1 MSRSQRWGAAT
12 AAVVVL
18 ILVASWML
26 LISPQR
32 SHTSDLKSQADEVR
46 QQTASLQVQI
56 NTLKSK
62 ADGVVAQQA
71 RIAEIGKE
79 IPDNPALASYVL
91 ALTDAATKSGVDL
104 QSISPATPAAVQ
116 LAKVAPAPAPA
127 AKTGT
132 TSTGTTST
140 GTTSTGTSAPANN
153 AQPVAPTTQGANLSA
168 IKVDL
173 SVAGDY
179 FQLRQFLNEIENL
192 KRASVV
198 TAVNLTPGGHRTTDT
213 APAAGTDPSAD
224 WRTLN
229 GTVSLDIFM
238 TNQPLAGAPTPAP
251 SASSSK

>member
-18 ILVASWML
+18 ILIASWML

-32 SHTSDLKSQADEVR
+32 SHTGDLKSQADDVR

-91 ALTDAATKSGVDL
+91 SLTDAATKSGIDL
-104 QSISPATPAAVQ
+104 QSISPATPAALQ

-132 TSTGTTST
+132 GSTGNAASGT
-140 GTTSTGTSAPANN
+140 GAPASN

-173 SVAGDY
+173 QVAGDY

-198 TAVNLTPGGHRTTDT
+198 IAVNLTPGGHRTADT
-213 APAAGTDPSAD
+213 AKATSDSSTD

>member
-1 MSRSQRWGAAT
+1 MTRSQRWGAAT

-32 SHTSDLKSQADEVR
+32 SHTGDLKSQADDVR

-91 ALTDAATKSGVDL
+91 SLTEAATKSGIDL
-104 QSISPATPAAVQ
+104 QSISPATPAVVQ
-116 LAKVAPAPAPA
+116 LSKIAPAPAPA

-132 TSTGTTST
+132 SSSGNNA
-140 GTTSTGTSAPANN
+140 TGTSTPANN

-173 SVAGDY
+173 AVAGDY
-179 FQLRQFLNEIENL
+179 FQIRQFLNEIENL

-198 TAVNLTPGGHRTTDT
+198 TAVNLAPGGHRTTD
-213 APAAGTDPSAD
+213 AAATGTDPSAD

-251 SASSSK
+251 STSSSK

>member
-1 MSRSQRWGAAT
+1 MTRSQRWGAAT

-32 SHTSDLKSQADEVR
+32 SRTSDLKNQADEVR

-91 ALTDAATKSGVDL
+91 ALTDAATKSGIDL

-116 LAKVAPAPAPA
+116 LSKVTTPAPA

-132 TSTGTTST
+132 TSSGATATGAST
-140 GTTSTGTSAPANN
+140 PATN
-153 AQPVAPTTQGANLSA
+153 AQPAAPATQGANLSA

-198 TAVNLTPGGHRTTDT
+198 TAVNLTPGGHRTADT
-213 APAAGTDPSAD
+213 AKATTDPSTD

>member
-1 MSRSQRWGAAT
+1 MTRTQRWSAAT

-32 SHTSDLKSQADEVR
+32 SHTGDLKSQADDVR

-71 RIAEIGKE
+71 RIADIGKE

-91 ALTDAATKSGVDL
+91 ALTAAAKKSGVDL
-104 QSISPATPAAVQ
+104 QSISPAAPAEVT
-116 LAKVAPAPAPA
+116 LAKITAPPAPA
-127 AKTGT
+127 AKAGT
-132 TSTGTTST
+132 DTKTTANTATNNTPAAAHAPVGASLST
-140 GTTSTGTSAPANN
+140 
-153 AQPVAPTTQGANLSA
+153 
-168 IKVDL
+168 IKVQL
-173 SVAGDY
+173 QVAGDY
-179 FQLRQFLNEIENL
+179 FQLRQFLSEIENL

-198 TAVNLTPGGHRTTDT
+198 TGITLAPGGHRTGDDNSSSTTD
-213 APAAGTDPSAD
+213 ASAD

>member
-1 MSRSQRWGAAT
+1 MTRTQRWSAAT

-32 SHTSDLKSQADEVR
+32 SHTADLKSQADDVR

-71 RIAEIGKE
+71 RIADIGKE

-91 ALTDAATKSGVDL
+91 ALTAAAKKSGVDL
-104 QSISPATPAAVQ
+104 QSISPASPAEVE
-116 LAKVAPAPAPA
+116 LAKITAPPAPA
-127 AKTGT
+127 AKAGT
-132 TSTGTTST
+132 DTKATDNKATDNKTASNTPAAAAAPVGASLST
-140 GTTSTGTSAPANN
+140 
-153 AQPVAPTTQGANLSA
+153 
-168 IKVDL
+168 IKVQL
-173 SVAGDY
+173 QVAGDY

-198 TAVNLTPGGHRTTDT
+198 TGITLAPGGHRNTDGKSSTTD
-213 APAAGTDPSAD
+213 AAAD

-229 GTVSLDIFM
+229 GTVALDIFM